1 MSRGLPYKLID
12 RFRSRDAIDG
22 AGRRQL
28 QRCERL
34 ASILPGSDVLLSAR
48 RIGPTGKAY
57 GLDMTEE
64 MLALANKNKRRS
76 GVQNVVFL
84 KGQIES
90 IPLPADSV
98 DIANCVINLRVPN
111 SGQSARL
118 GFGRLHG

>member
-1 MSRGLPYKLID
+1 
-12 RFRSRDAIDG
+12 
-22 AGRRQL
+22 
-28 QRCERL
+28 
-34 ASILPGSDVLLSAR
+34 
-48 RIGPTGKAY
+48 
-57 GLDMTEE
+57 MTEE